1 MDRIYRQMAALN
13 RTAYQ
18 TPSSVY
24 VQHPE
29 WVRISGDR
37 FVLDPGIPEVRDWI
51 TKVVTEVVANYAVDG
66 VQFDD
71 YFYAESPGSALND
84 SQTWRQYGQGFA
96 SKADWRRHNTQQLI
110 VQVSRAIK
118 QTRPDVEF
126 GVSPAGVWRNRS
138 FDPAEIEKLYAEKEQ
153 QAASQPETGSDTG
166 EWQSSADEDWGTDAD
181 KMRVYSCPSCGAQ
194 LICEETTAA
203 TSCPYCGTEY
213 RLKAG
218 EVLKGGH

>member
-1 MDRIYRQMAALN
+1 MLDEAHKRGMKVDALFNPYRVSTNTKPSTIAALN
-13 RTAYQ
+13 RTSYQ

-51 TKVVTEVVANYAVDG
+51 TKVVTEVVANYPVDG

-84 SQTWRQYGQGFA
+84 AQSWRQYGQGFA

-110 VQVSRAIK
+110 VHVLPRDQADKTQR
-118 QTRPDVEF
+118 
-126 GVSPAGVWRNRS
+126 GVWR
-138 FDPAEIEKLYAEKEQ
+138 
-153 QAASQPETGSDTG
+153 QPGG
-166 EWQSSADEDWGTDAD
+166 
-181 KMRVYSCPSCGAQ
+181 RVAQ
-194 LICEETTAA
+194 PL
-203 TSCPYCGTEY
+203 
-213 RLKAG
+213 L
-218 EVLKGGH
+218 